1 MGEVVLLNQLEI
13 NSPVSVERL
22 QNILVKQASIENMRF
37 AVIDNDGIVLAD
49 SGIGI
54 DPPLPYLGSPPV
66 ITGLD
71 PISFNTFRDDKRTS
85 WLYILRPLDESSYI
99 LAATKRRELNLDIIM
114 RDEIIGPIFR
124 GSLAALF
131 LSFVLGLFMSAWIGN
146 PLKRLAEGTR
156 QIGVGN
162 YPILPKDGPQEVQ
175 ELADSF
181 NLMSKRVRQSEES
194 QRDFLTNVSHELKTP
209 LTSIQGFAQ
218 SILDGAASS
227 TQELNQAANVIYT
240 EAARMHRLV
249 MDLLTLSKLED
260 GSANMRIIPVD
271 ISILL
276 NEICEKLSPQIKK
289 SGLTMIKNIEPG
301 LIVLGDDDR
310 LAQVFMNLLDN
321 AVKFTPPGGTIKLV
335 LKDEKDSI
343 LVSIIDSGTGIPLEE
358 EHRIFERFY
367 QIEKSRKGGAP
378 RGVGLGLAIA
388 RQIILAHKGEIWV
401 TSHPQNGSTFFVRLP
416 SKSKQSEKISKR

>member
-1 MGEVVLLNQLEI
+1 
-13 NSPVSVERL
+13 
-22 QNILVKQASIENMRF
+22 
-37 AVIDNDGIVLAD
+37 
-49 SGIGI
+49 
-54 DPPLPYLGSPPV
+54 
-66 ITGLD
+66 
-71 PISFNTFRDDKRTS
+71 
-85 WLYILRPLDESSYI
+85 
-99 LAATKRRELNLDIIM
+99 
-114 RDEIIGPIFR
+114 
-124 GSLAALF
+124 
-131 LSFVLGLFMSAWIGN
+131 
-146 PLKRLAEGTR
+146 
-156 QIGVGN
+156 
-162 YPILPKDGPQEVQ
+162 
-175 ELADSF
+175 
-181 NLMSKRVRQSEES
+181 
-194 QRDFLTNVSHELKTP
+194 
-209 LTSIQGFAQ
+209 
-218 SILDGAASS
+218 
-227 TQELNQAANVIYT
+227 
-240 EAARMHRLV
+240 